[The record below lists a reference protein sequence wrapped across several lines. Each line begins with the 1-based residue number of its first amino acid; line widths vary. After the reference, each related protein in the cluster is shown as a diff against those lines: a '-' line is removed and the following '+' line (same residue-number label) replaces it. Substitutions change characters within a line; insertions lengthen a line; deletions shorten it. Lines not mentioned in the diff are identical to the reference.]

1 MKSKASFFLHP
12 PRVVFFAGICY
23 EYPSL
28 QANIW
33 QRNNGVL
40 ILLIRGKKV
49 ILDADLAGLYG
60 VETRRLNEQV
70 KRNADR
76 FPEDFM
82 FQLSLEEFDI
92 LKSQFAISTPRWGG
106 RRKRPF
112 AFTEHGVIMAAGV
125 LNTSKAIDVSVYVVR
140 AFVRLREYLATHKE
154 LAHKLVELEKKLD
167 THDEA
172 IQSLIMA
179 IRRLMEPPKT
189 KRQRIGFHA
198 KNPNEPT
205 KHVTASRF

>member
-1 MKSKASFFLHP
+1 MEKK
-12 PRVVFFAGICY
+12 RVTIPTGHV
-23 EYPSL
+23 E
-28 QANIW
+28 Q
-33 QRNNGVL
+33 L
-40 ILLIRGKKV
+40 ILLIRRQKI
-49 ILDADLAGLYG
+49 ILDSGLAGLYG

-82 FQLSLEEFDI
+82 FQLSREEFEI

-112 AFTEHGVIMAAGV
+112 AFTEHGAIMAAGV
-125 LNTSKAIDVSVYVVR
+125 LNTPKAIEVSVYVVR

-172 IQSLIMA
+172 VQSLIMA

-189 KRQRIGFHA
+189 RRRRIGFQ
-198 KNPNEPT
+198 KEN
-205 KHVTASRF
+205 

>member
-1 MKSKASFFLHP
+1 MKNKKVMIP
-12 PRVVFFAGICY
+12 
-23 EYPSL
+23 
-28 QANIW
+28 
-33 QRNNGVL
+33 NGNVEQL
-40 ILLIRGKKV
+40 ILLIRGQKV

-112 AFTEHGVIMAAGV
+112 AFTEHGAIMAAGV
-125 LNTSKAIDVSVYVVR
+125 LNTPKAIDVSVYVVR

-189 KRQRIGFHA
+189 KRRRIGFHA
-198 KNPNEPT
+198 ENHGKSTKNV
-205 KHVTASRF
+205 KVDASRRNGS